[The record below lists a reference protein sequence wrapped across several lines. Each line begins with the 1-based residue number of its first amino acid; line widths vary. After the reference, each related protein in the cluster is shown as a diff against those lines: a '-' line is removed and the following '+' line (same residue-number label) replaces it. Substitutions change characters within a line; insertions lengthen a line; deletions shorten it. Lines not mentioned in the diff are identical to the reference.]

1 MKFEEVVT
9 SPMADLFDDY
19 LTNHTSTSTFKELL
33 TDNTD
38 RTHLYIG
45 EDVIIIPATKQRIFE
60 GNYGLKYMNP
70 KHKVQIGNWLV
81 YKATDETVA
90 GIITREVE
98 ND

>member
-9 SPMADLFDDY
+9 SPVADLFEQYID
-19 LTNHTSTSTFKELL
+19 NHTNTTTFREMLA
-33 TDNTD
+33 DNTD
-38 RTHLYIG
+38 RTHLHIG

-81 YKATDETVA
+81 YKNTDETIA
-90 GIITREVE
+90 SILGEE
-98 ND
+98 NA

>member
-9 SPMADLFDDY
+9 SPMADLFQDY
-19 LTNHTSTSTFKELL
+19 IDNHTSTTTFKQLL

-45 EDVIIIPATKQRIFE
+45 EDAITIPATKQRIFE
-60 GNYGLKYMNP
+60 GNFGLKYMNT

-81 YKATDETVA
+81 YKATDETIA
-90 GIITREVE
+90 DIIAREVE
-98 ND
+98 NA